1 MTEIAPN
8 IYWVGGVDW
17 NLRNFHGYK
26 TEEGSSYNAYLIVDE
41 KITLIDTVKEYLFDE
56 MIDRIS
62 EIIDP
67 SKIDYI
73 ISEHTEMDH
82 SGSIPKLLAIA
93 KNAKL
98 MASPN
103 GVKGLKKH
111 FHNITSIDEC
121 YEGMVLNTGKY
132 NLRFYLQQM
141 LHWPDNMAV
150 YLEEEK
156 ILFSN
161 DAFGQH
167 IASGFR
173 WDDEYPHGMLFH
185 QVAKYYANI
194 ILPYNARVKDFVKR
208 AIEPNEIKYI
218 CPAHGIMFRKYIPD
232 LVNEYTKWMTNTL
245 EKKKAVII
253 YDTMWKSTENMA
265 YQLQRGL
272 DEVGVRVE
280 LRHLSYCHISNIMT
294 DIIDASLIVVGTP
307 TLNNDYMP
315 TVSGFLTYM
324 KGLKPEGRVGFAFG
338 SYGWS
343 GEGVKHLDEI
353 LRTLKGWVF
362 PLDAKQVNYVPTES
376 DLKDMYEQGKVLGKY
391 LLNN

>member
-17 NLRNFHGYK
+17 NLRNFHGYE

-62 EIIDP
+62 QIIDP

-73 ISEHTEMDH
+73 ISEHAEMDH
-82 SGSIPKLLAIA
+82 SGSIPKLLAVA

-98 MASPN
+98 MASPH
-103 GVKGLKKH
+103 GVKSLKKH
-111 FHNITSIDEC
+111 FHNITSIEEC
-121 YEGMVLNTGKY
+121 HEGMVLNTGKY

-173 WDDEYPHGMLFH
+173 WDDEYPYGMLFH

-218 CPAHGIMFRKYIPD
+218 CPAHGIMFRSYTAD

-343 GEGVKHLDEI
+343 GEGVKHLDEV